1 MFLTRAKN
9 KEAWMKLYIGNQNYS
24 SWSLRAWLIFMH
36 YDIDVEIRKIK
47 LFTEDF
53 YNTLE
58 DVTPTAKVPTLVGD
72 DVTVWDSLAI
82 LEYVNDAYLNGKA
95 WPQSLSERAKA
106 RAVSAEMHSG
116 FMALRNEMPMN
127 CRARRK
133 ITLSSQALKDIERI
147 DQIWSEQMAQYPD
160 GWLFGEWSIADA
172 MYAPVVLRTLTYGI
186 PLSEKATQYQQK
198 VLKSETMQRWLAEAS
213 LETDIVEEDEAGEP
227 A

>member
-1 MFLTRAKN
+1 
-9 KEAWMKLYIGNQNYS
+9 MKLYIGNQNYS

-47 LFTEDF
+47 MFTEDF

-95 WPQSLSERAKA
+95 WPHSLSERAKA
-106 RAVSAEMHSG
+106 RAISAEMHSG

-127 CRARRK
+127 CRAKRK

-186 PLSEKATQYQQK
+186 PLSEKAIQYQQK
-198 VLKSETMQRWLAEAS
+198 VLTSETMQRWLAEAS
-213 LETDIVEEDEAGEP
+213 SETDIVEEDEAGEP
-227 A
+227 V